1 MLPKIKFKY
10 KIKALNKSTCIA
22 MEYKNYRTMIQEYK
36 IEMSIK
42 YLHLFVNRNEHFKD
56 KFFLIRLI

>member
-22 MEYKNYRTMIQEYK
+22 MEYKNYRTMI
-36 IEMSIK
+36 
-42 YLHLFVNRNEHFKD
+42 
-56 KFFLIRLI
+56 